1 MRNRLIIIGSIA
13 ALLTGVIFV
22 IYITTKPP
30 APTKTAVKSPHYASA
45 IFMKQPTVLRKAETT
60 AQLLPIWRKYREQNP
75 TLLLLTNNPHLTP
88 LPKENGEDVAQLLTR
103 GIPEEIIQAGDLKQT
118 NPLIRSES
126 AVDIALS
133 NQWFSR
139 LAWAL
144 PLINPAQEL
153 DLDEFRAQLLAT
165 NAITETEAATLT
177 LDERFFSAELRGQKM
192 TAAALPLHQNI
203 TGPVVVHI
211 DLSYFQP
218 MYRNELT
225 TPLLDLIFNTLST
238 LKKMHLKT
246 LAVTFSYGHL
256 DEQIALDVRFIGE
269 ILAYLIEDPTRMD
282 QTIPI
287 NWQRQAEALYQA
299 NFSKNEKVRDLYL
312 AQELDDPNS
321 AWIKYNLYKS
331 ASAFNAGEQA
341 LNYLAQA
348 VNFDRLY
355 ALEFLDLGRLAMQ
368 SKDTEEAMRM
378 LLLAQKAF
386 PNNAQIKQQLEQL
399 STIQTTEQ

>member
-1 MRNRLIIIGSIA
+1 MRNRFITIGSIA
-13 ALLTGVIFV
+13 VVFTGVVFAL
-22 IYITTKPP
+22 YIATKSP

-45 IFMKQPTVLRKAETT
+45 VLMKQPTVLRKAETT
-60 AQLLPIWRKYREQNP
+60 AQLLPFWRKYRDQKP
-75 TLLLLTNNPHLTP
+75 TLLLLSNNPHLTP
-88 LPKENGEDVAQLLTR
+88 LPDEVKSDVAQLLTR
-103 GIPEEIIQAGDLKQT
+103 GIPEEIIQAGDLKQA

-126 AVDIALS
+126 AVDIAMS
-133 NQWFSR
+133 NQWFSQ

-144 PLINPAQEL
+144 PLINPSQKL
-153 DLDEFRAQLLAT
+153 DLDKFREQLLLSKAM
-165 NAITETEAATLT
+165 NETEAATLT
-177 LDERFFSAELRGQKM
+177 LDDRFFSGELRGQQM
-192 TAAALPLHQNI
+192 NAAALPLHQNI

-218 MYRNELT
+218 MYRNEMT

-269 ILAYLIEDPTRMD
+269 ILTYLIEDPTRME
-282 QTIPI
+282 QEIPI

-331 ASAFNAGEQA
+331 ALEFNAEEQA
-341 LNYLAQA
+341 LTYLAQA
-348 VNFDRLY
+348 VELDRLY
-355 ALEFLDLGRLAMQ
+355 ALEYLERSTLAMQ
-368 SKDTEEAMRM
+368 IDDIEEAMRM
-378 LLLAQKAF
+378 LMLAQKAF
-386 PNNAQIKQQLEQL
+386 PNNAQIKKQIERV
-399 STIQTTEQ
+399 STTPTTEE